1 MTNSNT
7 PGFPISLI
15 ASRST
20 YCSVSYDCLLFFIK
34 NDALGKYLQKTCSG
48 HLLISVLPLILYFQ
62 LLQFI
67 KIGRAWEC
75 QKAIIC
81 F

>member
-7 PGFPISLI
+7 PGFTVSLI
-15 ASRST
+15 ASSST
-20 YCSVSYDCLLFFIK
+20 YCSVSYYCLLFFIK
-34 NDALGKYLQKTCSG
+34 NNASGKYLQKTCSG
-48 HLLISVLPLILYFQ
+48 HLPISVLPSILYFQ
-62 LLQFI
+62 IQKFI
-67 KIGRAWEC
+67 KKHRAWEC